1 MSGQLQTLREQI
13 QTAHNLQSV
22 VQTMRA
28 LAEVNVRRAEVVAQD
43 SARYARALHVAL
55 YGTLQALAQEAPRQ
69 PRGTD
74 ARARGA
80 HLPAPEPK
88 GLLAVVVTSDQGL
101 CGPFNER
108 ITSYALHYL
117 QEEAPDRHDRIVVT
131 VGVRGCDRLQAAGER
146 IVAHCDGV
154 GSVETASV
162 VVSDVLLAVEPYL
175 RPPRP
180 RRLVLI
186 SNRLHQGRTFRESHM
201 QLFPADMER
210 WRSLPPG
217 EEPFR
222 WGPLPDVP
230 PQQLLGELVRE
241 HLYADLFQALV
252 ESFAAEHAARLSS
265 MRSATENIKERLEE
279 LEAEYRRQWQDAV
292 TQELMDVMGGV
303 EAVT

>member
-1 MSGQLQTLREQI
+1 MSAQLQALREQI

-28 LAEVNVRRAEVVAQD
+28 LAEVNVRRAEVVARD

-55 YGTLQALAQEAPRQ
+55 HGTLQALARETARQ
-69 PRGTD
+69 PRVVDGRQRTAD
-74 ARARGA
+74 AAGPR
-80 HLPAPEPK
+80 PE

-108 ITSYALHYL
+108 ITTYALRYL
-117 QEEAPDRHDRIVVT
+117 REEAPDRHDRVVVT
-131 VGVRGCDRLQAAGER
+131 VGARGYDRLQAAGEH

-154 GSVETASV
+154 GSVETVAV

-186 SNRLHQGRTFRESHM
+186 SNRLHRGRSFQESHM
-201 QLFPADMER
+201 QLFPADIAR

-217 EEPFR
+217 ETPFR
-222 WGPLPDVP
+222 WGPMPDVSP
-230 PQQLLGELVRE
+230 RQLLGLLVRE

-265 MRSATENIKERLEE
+265 MRSAADNIKERLEE
-279 LEAEYRRQWQDAV
+279 LESLYRRQYQDQV